1 MGMKD
6 RWSIYA
12 LAVSTALILAL
23 VTGPFMPW
31 RHIEPIQP
39 IDTFQVTSPF
49 IDSFMLAVEYP
60 DSDYTF
66 TRVTDFPGGGPGD
79 EDISPFI
86 HLSWEADSAAILRVS
101 EPTWSWDYKVPKDSC
116 AFDLYNMVPGREY
129 TYQVLSERGDTLAEG
144 RFFAKGTLHQA
155 FLRSG
160 VRNCRD
166 LGGWKTTDGH
176 TVAYRKLYR
185 GGKLAGDYGDSF
197 YLSAAGREDAFAAGI
212 RAELDL
218 RDEETKSQVSAFGSG
233 VTFCAPGF
241 ELGGTVMLGKHQSGV
256 AKSFK
261 FIVKSLREGRGVF
274 FHCSL
279 GRDRTG
285 TMAAVLLGV
294 LGVSEGDISKEYELT
309 YFAPRGYSM
318 YSGKM
323 GDYFYTR
330 VNGIR
335 NTMRYIHKNHGP
347 GTFQECTKRYLLS
360 VGVTQEEIDDFI
372 NLMLE

>member
-1 MGMKD
+1 MKD
-6 RWSIYA
+6 WMPRAILGFVTVVI
-12 LAVSTALILAL
+12 LAV
-23 VTGPFMPW
+23 VTDSHLPW
-31 RHIEPIQP
+31 RHVAPPVP
-39 IDTFQVTSPF
+39 IDTFQVTSPY
-49 IDSFMLAVEYP
+49 IDTFMRAVEYP

-66 TRVTDFPGGGPGD
+66 TRVTEFSGGGPGD
-79 EDISPFI
+79 ADIAPFI
-86 HLSWEADSAAILRVS
+86 HLSWDADSAAVLRVS
-101 EPTWSWDYKVPKDSC
+101 EPTWSWDYSVPKDSSS
-116 AFDLYNMVPGREY
+116 FDLYNMVPGREY
-129 TYQVLSERGDTLAEG
+129 SYQVLSERGDTLAEG
-144 RFFAKGTLHQA
+144 VFFAKGTLHQL

-166 LGGWKTTDGH
+166 LGGWKTTDGRV
-176 TVAYRKLYR
+176 VAYRKLYR

-197 YLSAAGREDAFAAGI
+197 YLSAEGREDAFAAGI

-218 RDEETKSQVSAFGSG
+218 RDEETKSQVSAFGPG

-241 ELGGTVMLGKHQSGV
+241 ELGGTVMLGKHQNGV
-256 AKSFK
+256 ARSFK

-318 YSGKM
+318 YSGQR

-347 GTFQECTKRYLLS
+347 GTFQECTERYLLS
-360 VGVTQEEIDDFI
+360 VGVNQEEIDDFK